1 MELTEMYGQLGISG
15 QVLQFTEEV
24 ERSLKERF
32 QAIDQV
38 AEYNQLKVI
47 KAMQE
52 ARVSD
57 IHFAGTTGYGYNDM
71 NLQKTVNFGS

>member
-1 MELTEMYGQLGISG
+1 M
-15 QVLQFTEEV
+15 
-24 ERSLKERF
+24 RRF
-32 QAIDQV
+32 DGV

-57 IHFAGTTGYGYNDM
+57 IHFAGTTGYGYND
-71 NLQKTVNFGS
+71 LAVIPWRRYTPGPFTARTPWCAPS